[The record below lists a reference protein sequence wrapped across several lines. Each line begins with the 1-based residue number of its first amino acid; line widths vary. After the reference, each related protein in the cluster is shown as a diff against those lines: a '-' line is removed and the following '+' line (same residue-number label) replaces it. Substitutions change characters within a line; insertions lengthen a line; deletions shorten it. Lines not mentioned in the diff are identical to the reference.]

1 MPRTLTATSAR
12 VRFGELLQCV
22 AEQGETI
29 FVERNGKPQ
38 AVVLPLAEYR
48 RLQKLEDR
56 SESWEAL
63 LDEAIAEIDQDL
75 AGRALPAADEMIRA
89 MREDRDA
96 EILDLH

>member
-12 VRFGELLQCV
+12 VRFGELLHCV
-22 AEQGETI
+22 AEQGETV

-48 RLQKLEDR
+48 ELQELKHR

-63 LDEAIAEIDQDL
+63 LDEAIAGIDHDL
-75 AGRALPAADEMIRA
+75 DGRALPPADEVIRA

-96 EILDLH
+96 ELLGLR